1 MILPS
6 FLATAVAL
14 SKADMREHFSKRR
27 FNTWSASLVFM
38 IMMTGEI
45 LPRSC
50 TYPSP
55 GKVAGSISMTW
66 FPNQPLKASALSF
79 SLPFNNWSPRGFR
92 DPGSWHFQ
100 IGSCTQVSRQ
110 SGYSLEQLN
119 YPSPP
124 TRWTSSVESMNDPP
138 TDSRWMYHRHSNQ
151 MSQRSQVSWVT
162 LWECSPNVFDF
173 VIVIIVFFFLFWH
186 SMSPHHSFYMYQ
198 WSQVSVWG
206 QLTRKSM

>member
-1 MILPS
+1 
-6 FLATAVAL
+6 
-14 SKADMREHFSKRR
+14 
-27 FNTWSASLVFM
+27 M
-38 IMMTGEI
+38 IMMTGEVKIWNQI

-55 GKVAGSISMTW
+55 GKAAGSTSMTW
-66 FPNQPLKASALSF
+66 FPKQPLKASALPF
-79 SLPFNNWSPRGFR
+79 SLWQFPFNNLSPRGFR
-92 DPGSWHFQ
+92 DPGSWRFQ

-124 TRWTSSVESMNDPP
+124 TRWTSSVESMKNPP

-173 VIVIIVFFFLFWH
+173 VIVIFFLFWTLH
-186 SMSPHHSFYMYQ
+186 VSSSLFLHVSMVTGLCLGTANKKINVNWH
-198 WSQVSVWG
+198 
-206 QLTRKSM
+206 KC